1 MALGTNGYLLSARRL
16 PDILPALTYLR
27 FNISAA
33 EPAAYA
39 QVHGCSEACYHRVLE
54 TIRESVR
61 IKHSR
66 NLSVTIGLQM
76 VLLPQYADQVLP
88 LARLGSQLE
97 VDYLVIKHCSD
108 DEHGSLGVNYE
119 AYLPLVD
126 LLREAESYST
136 ETYKVQVK
144 WSKILA
150 GRKRSYKSCY
160 GPPFILQISGS
171 GLVAPCGM
179 FFNRVYSRYH
189 LGNIAEQSFRSI
201 WESDRYAEV
210 MGYLASDEFDAR
222 TMCGCLCLQ
231 HKVNEFLDSLKKGAA
246 MPPEPQGPP
255 PLHLNFV

>member
-39 QVHGCSEACYHRVLE
+39 QVHGCSEACYYRVLE

-88 LARLGSQLE
+88 LARLGSQLG

-108 DEHGSLGVNYE
+108 DKHGSLGVNYE

-136 ETYKVQVK
+136 E
-144 WSKILA
+144 S
-150 GRKRSYKSCY
+150 
-160 GPPFILQISGS
+160 
-171 GLVAPCGM
+171 
-179 FFNRVYSRYH
+179 
-189 LGNIAEQSFRSI
+189 
-201 WESDRYAEV
+201 
-210 MGYLASDEFDAR
+210 
-222 TMCGCLCLQ
+222 
-231 HKVNEFLDSLKKGAA
+231 
-246 MPPEPQGPP
+246 
-255 PLHLNFV
+255 